1 MHPWGEPQLVP
12 GCCKPGSPSP
22 PSAPFQSGEVR
33 NAGGPLSPNSD
44 LCVSEQELGR
54 EHGGKIVNTVPGF
67 LGKKEIGKRDYE
79 LALK

>member
-12 GCCKPGSPSP
+12 GCCKPSSPSP
-22 PSAPFQSGEVR
+22 PSAPFQSGKVR
-33 NAGGPLSPNSD
+33 N
-44 LCVSEQELGR
+44 QELRR
-54 EHGGKIVNTVPGF
+54 EHRGKIVNIVPGF

>member
-1 MHPWGEPQLVP
+1 VHPRGEPQLVP
-12 GCCKPGSPSP
+12 AVASPVP
-22 PSAPFQSGEVR
+22 RAQMQVG
-33 NAGGPLSPNSD
+33 LCPNSD

-54 EHGGKIVNTVPGF
+54 EHRGKIVNTVPGF

>member
-1 MHPWGEPQLVP
+1 MQVGL
-12 GCCKPGSPSP
+12 C
-22 PSAPFQSGEVR
+22 
-33 NAGGPLSPNSD
+33 PNSD